1 MSSSVES
8 QGTGSRGADSRGAG
22 GEDAG
27 SGRPRRAA
35 PPPPPDGFAVR
46 AVALPGVPEVR
57 PGHDL
62 GALLVDAVARAGL
75 ALRDDDVL
83 VVASKVVAKAE
94 GRSVRARGRAAA
106 VDTQTVR
113 VVAERGLPGGATTR
127 VVQARS
133 GPVLAAAGVDAS
145 DVEPGTVLLLPADPD
160 ASARALRARVTELTG
175 ASPAVLVSDTT
186 GRPWRVGVTDL
197 ALGVAGLTALDDVRG
212 EVDRFG
218 RPMEVTVR
226 AVADEVAALGDLVKG
241 KAAGTPVALVRGLG
255 GRSGSMP
262 STSTSD
268 RAAAPLAEVGGPD
281 GDGAAACT
289 RTGPSDWFAY
299 GHVEAV
305 RAALGSPPGAVEP
318 PPVDPA
324 ADTDR
329 ARLRRALAVATGPG
343 APDGARADLD
353 GPTGGPTGGADSAAG
368 VVVVVSGAPLAVG
381 ALAERVRLALWA
393 EGLDAE
399 TSTTDARTDDAP
411 AAAAHVVVTG
421 PGGATPR

>member
-1 MSSSVES
+1 M
-8 QGTGSRGADSRGAG
+8 
-22 GEDAG
+22 
-27 SGRPRRAA
+27 
-35 PPPPPDGFAVR
+35 
-46 AVALPGVPEVR
+46 ALPGVPEVR

-106 VDTQTVR
+106 VDAQTVR

-127 VVQARS
+127 VVQSRS

-175 ASPAVLVSDTT
+175 ASPAVVVSDTT

-255 GRSGSMP
+255 GTGAIAPSRSTGGRDS
-262 STSTSD
+262 
-268 RAAAPLAEVGGPD
+268 APLAEVGGPD

-305 RAALGSPPGAVEP
+305 RAALGSAPGAVEP

-343 APDGARADLD
+343 APDGARAVLD
-353 GPTGGPTGGADSAAG
+353 DPTAGPTAGPTARTGSAAAA
-368 VVVVVSGAPLAVG
+368 VVAVSGSPLAVG

-399 TSTTDARTDDAP
+399 VRATDARAGDAP
-411 AAAAHVVVTG
+411 AAAADVVVTG
-421 PGGATPR
+421 PGGAAPR

>member
-1 MSSSVES
+1 VSALP
-8 QGTGSRGADSRGAG
+8 GTPSPADAAAGRGG
-22 GEDAG
+22 G
-27 SGRPRRAA
+27 RAPA
-35 PPPPPDGFAVR
+35 LPVDGFAVR

-62 GALLVDAVARAGL
+62 GAVVVDAVARAGL

-106 VDTQTVR
+106 VDAETVR
-113 VVAERGLPGGATTR
+113 VVAERTVPDGTTTR
-127 VVQARS
+127 VVQSRS

-160 ASARALRARVTELTG
+160 ASARALRARVAELTG
-175 ASPAVLVSDTT
+175 RTPAVVVSDTT
-186 GRPWRVGVTDL
+186 GRPWRVGVADV
-197 ALGVAGLTALDDVRG
+197 ALGAAGLRALDDVRG

-218 RPMEVTVR
+218 RPLEVTVR

-241 KAAGTPVALVRGLG
+241 KAVGTPVALVRGLG
-255 GRSGSMP
+255 GVAGSP
-262 STSTSD
+262 STSRRGSGD
-268 RAAAPLAEVGGPD
+268 DVAVVGGPD
-281 GDGAAACT
+281 GEGAAGCT
-289 RTGPSDWFAY
+289 RTGEGDWFAH

-324 ADTDR
+324 ADSGP
-329 ARLRRALAVATGPG
+329 ARLRRALAVATGAGAPAGAAAALARAPGPG
-343 APDGARADLD
+343 AADEGVAVEGSVAEGAVVDV
-353 GPTGGPTGGADSAAG
+353 TGT
-368 VVVVVSGAPLAVG
+368 PLAVG

-393 EGLDAE
+393 EGLDARWE
-399 TSTTDARTDDAP
+399 VVGDSGDGGT
-411 AAAAHVVVTG
+411 AAARVVVIG
-421 PGGATPR
+421 AGGASAR